1 MKLPSVFLEDS
12 ALKRYQTEVHISKDF
27 ENTAH
32 DVTLGTEKCNK
43 PTHFSQQA
51 HDALS
56 YKS

>member
-1 MKLPSVFLEDS
+1 MKLPSVFLADS

-51 HDALS
+51 HDAW
-56 YKS
+56 